1 MISIVILLCIGL
13 IAYGVVQFYRGKGTS
28 VTNGLAIFV
37 GVLGMF
43 MLGSSGSVLSDPAKN
58 WEMGH
63 IPGSYPLD
71 GGRRR
76 RRR

>member
-1 MISIVILLCIGL
+1 MLPILILLCIGL

-28 VTNGLAIFV
+28 MTNGLAVVV

-43 MLGSSGSVLSDPAKN
+43 MLGSSGSAMTDPKEA
-58 WEMGH
+58 WRVSH

-71 GGRRR
+71 GGRRKR
-76 RRR
+76 R